1 MQAMVSRYAG
11 VHPEADELDDVVR
24 KTALS
29 LSGAAG
35 FVSFLAVEAGAD
47 LLVTVAI
54 FETREDLVA
63 AASRAKTQ
71 PASPS
76 PTTAPL
82 PAPEVM
88 TGEIVFQKGL

>member
-24 KTALS
+24 RTALS
-29 LSGAAG
+29 LSDAAG
-35 FVSFLAVEAGAD
+35 FVSFLAVEARAD

-63 AASRAKTQ
+63 AARAKTR
-71 PASPS
+71 PASHE
-76 PTTAPL
+76 PL